1 MKPLFLILYAAIFS
15 MFFASCISQKEYAEM
30 EETLQYYKQEA
41 LGADSIRNEYRKLS
55 EASRNTEAQYK
66 TAIRE
71 LSQVTAT
78 NLNLNNTYQE
88 LLQKYTSLLNQSRD
102 VLNTSSYEKGSLQE
116 QLSAYQSEL
125 DEKQRTL
132 ANMEFELYQKE
143 ARLNM
148 MEYDFGAVEG
158 QLSEKNLRIRELES
172 MLNLKEDKMEEM
184 RGRVSDAL
192 LGFSSSDL
200 TVSEKNGRLYVSLSQ
215 ELLFP
220 SGSNTVNVKG
230 RQALEK
236 LAGVLKQN
244 PDIDILVEGHTD
256 TDGTAAQNWD
266 LSVSRAT
273 AVVKIL
279 TGFGVDP
286 KKVTAA
292 GRSFFF
298 PVASNDTAQGKALN
312 RRTEVI
318 LSPNLDELFELI
330 NRKQD

>member
-1 MKPLFLILYAAIFS
+1 
-15 MFFASCISQKEYAEM
+15 
-30 EETLQYYKQEA
+30 
-41 LGADSIRNEYRKLS
+41 
-55 EASRNTEAQYK
+55 
-66 TAIRE
+66 
-71 LSQVTAT
+71 
-78 NLNLNNTYQE
+78 
-88 LLQKYTSLLNQSRD
+88 
-102 VLNTSSYEKGSLQE
+102 
-116 QLSAYQSEL
+116 
-125 DEKQRTL
+125 
-132 ANMEFELYQKE
+132 
-143 ARLNM
+143 
-148 MEYDFGAVEG
+148 
-158 QLSEKNLRIRELES
+158 
-172 MLNLKEDKMEEM
+172 
-184 RGRVSDAL
+184 
-192 LGFSSSDL
+192 
-200 TVSEKNGRLYVSLSQ
+200 
-215 ELLFP
+215 
-220 SGSNTVNVKG
+220 
-230 RQALEK
+230 
-236 LAGVLKQN
+236 VLKQN